1 MRARCPLVGTIRL
14 LLLHALLL
22 CPNKSRFGEKR
33 TEPSDH
39 FALFHTAFLVDELA
53 NALAGD
59 DSALADEALAVIAS
73 RAEIQLEEVCRSDQ
87 V

>member
-1 MRARCPLVGTIRL
+1 MRVGCPLFGTTRL
-14 LLLHALLL
+14 LLLRALLL
-22 CPNKSRFGEKR
+22 CANKSRLGEQR
-33 TEPSDH
+33 TKPSDH

-73 RAEIQLEEVCRSDQ
+73 RAEVQL
-87 V
+87 